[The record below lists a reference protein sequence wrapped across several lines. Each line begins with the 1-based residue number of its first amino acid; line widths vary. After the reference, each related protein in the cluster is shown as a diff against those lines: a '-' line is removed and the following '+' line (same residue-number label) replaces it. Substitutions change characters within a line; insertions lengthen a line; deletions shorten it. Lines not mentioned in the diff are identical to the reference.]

1 MTGARHD
8 LELQRRRRLLEA
20 TLIAAHLADAGALSP
35 TALAH
40 CRDWL
45 DRWSG
50 VGLVAAGMARQGFD
64 LQLTR
69 FGDEGWRATFY
80 PAGRA
85 HSAVAGTAWERTPW
99 RAVRHAAWD
108 ALARQ

>member
-1 MTGARHD
+1 VVSVDAD
-8 LELQRRRRLLEA
+8 LPQRRRVLEA
-20 TLIAAHLADAGALSP
+20 TLAACRLADAGGGPPVL
-35 TALAH
+35 TE
-40 CRDWL
+40 CRRWL
-45 DRWSG
+45 DRWAG

-85 HSAVAGTAWERTPW
+85 HSDTAGSAWEPTPW
-99 RAVRHAAWD
+99 RAVRGAAWQV
-108 ALARQ
+108 LSRR